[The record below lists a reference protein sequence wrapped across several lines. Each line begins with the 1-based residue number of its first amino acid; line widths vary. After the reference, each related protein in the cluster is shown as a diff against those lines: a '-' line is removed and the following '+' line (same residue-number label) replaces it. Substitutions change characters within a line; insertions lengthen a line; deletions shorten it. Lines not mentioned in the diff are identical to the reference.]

1 MVRYMGIIRG
11 AVVVI
16 SIIVFVMLMSFAL
29 SKDVYL
35 VAGAVVVGVVILGLF
50 AGLIGGIKLLPSL
63 PSMSSLKNNDKKA
76 VKLLVNDIK
85 KAHKTIKIVSG
96 TATSK
101 VYGDKKVRNAFKEAI
116 QKGVRIQ
123 IVVCNKIDLNKENI
137 ITELAEKGMIELY
150 KPRKD
155 KIPKNHFRVMDRIS
169 VYSEKEHKVDQQN
182 RYSEK
187 FDNFPNVASRFE
199 EAFDNIITNS
209 EMLYTK

>member
-1 MVRYMGIIRG
+1 MVMYMGIIRG
-11 AVVVI
+11 AIVVI
-16 SIIVFVMLMSFAL
+16 SIIMLVSTLLSF
-29 SKDVYL
+29 DVYF
-35 VAGAVVVGVVILGLF
+35 VAGVVVVGVVVLGLV

-63 PSMSSLKNNDKKA
+63 PSIRSLENNDKKA

-101 VYGDKKVRNAFKEAI
+101 VYNDKKVRNAFKEAI

-150 KPRKD
+150 KPRED
-155 KIPKNHFRVMDRIS
+155 KVPRNHFRVMDSIS
-169 VYSEKEHKVDQQN
+169 VYSEKEHKVNQ
-182 RYSEK
+182 RHRHSEK
-187 FDNFPNVASRFE
+187 FDNFPNVTSRFE
-199 EAFDNIITNS
+199 EAFDNIITNGK
-209 EMLYTK
+209 MLYTK

>member
-1 MVRYMGIIRG
+1 MGIIRS
-11 AVVVI
+11 AIVVV
-16 SIIVFVMLMSFAL
+16 SIIMLASTLLSF
-29 SKDVYL
+29 DVYF
-35 VAGAVVVGVVILGLF
+35 VAGVVVVVVVVSGLV

-63 PSMSSLKNNDKKA
+63 PSIRYFENNDKKA

-101 VYGDKKVRNAFKEAI
+101 VYDDKKVRNAFKEAI

-150 KPRKD
+150 KPRED
-155 KIPKNHFRVMDRIS
+155 KVPKNHFRVMDRIS
-169 VYSEKEHKVDQQN
+169 VYSEKEHAIGEER
-182 RYSEK
+182 RYSER

-199 EAFDNIITNS
+199 EAFDNIITNG